1 MVTAGRYCQHV
12 QHAAA
17 DPSRRRLLGLVGAVA
32 VSALTLAGCSA
43 GQDAQT
49 VEQTSVVDGTAFE
62 AGAVNLRDVGLRAP
76 IGNSY
81 AKGANAYLEGLV
93 VNTASAGDQ
102 LVSVSTPLA
111 TSVAFYADGVSALLG
126 TDASPSAAPSG
137 STSATVSSSPTDTG
151 APTQGGTPTSSD
163 EAGETGSPAET
174 GSASTSPSATT
185 SAAGAPEALQRI
197 DLATDQAVQFGYGN
211 NQPAIVLLGLT
222 QAIFP
227 AQAFPITFTFASG
240 ATVTA
245 NVSVKLPVG
254 RTLEAPTINTEEGEG
269 GE

>member
-81 AKGANAYLEGLV
+81 SKGANAYLEGLV
-93 VNTASAGDQ
+93 VNTASSGDQ

-111 TSVAFYADGVSALLG
+111 TSVAFYADGVTALLG
-126 TDASPSAAPSG
+126 TAATPSATASA
-137 STSATVSSSPTDTG
+137 SSSATVSTSPTDTG
-151 APTQGGTPTSSD
+151 APTQGGTPTSSV
-163 EAGETGSPAET
+163 EATET
-174 GSASTSPSATT
+174 GSASVSPSATT
-185 SAAGAPEALQRI
+185 SAAAAPDALQRI

-240 ATVTA
+240 ASVTA
-245 NVSVKLPVG
+245 NVTVKLPVG